1 MEIGLDLEVSLVLGV
16 GVHLGKHGADPVVN
30 DIWDM
35 TVDVV
40 IMIVT

>member
-1 MEIGLDLEVSLVLGV
+1 MEIGLDLEVSLVLGA
-16 GVHLGKHGADPVVN
+16 GVHLAQHSADPVVN
-30 DIWDM
+30 DIWDT